1 MSSQTPIAE
10 GMEPNLKS
18 ILQRGNSR
26 NAFPRGPL
34 GEAAHL

>member
-10 GMEPNLKS
+10 GTEPNLKS
-18 ILQRGNSR
+18 ILLGGNSQ
-26 NAFPRGPL
+26 NAFPGGLL